1 MIDLK
6 LIGGRIRQLRQKR
19 GLTQGELAQE
29 LAVSFQAVSNWER
42 GIAPPDIENLIRI
55 ASFFGVLVDT
65 LLSPQA
71 EELYLGVDGGGT
83 KTEFVLV
90 SACGQVYK
98 RLVKEGCNPN
108 DAGYLNT
115 ERIISE
121 GVNDLMAEYPA
132 IKGVFCGI
140 AGGSTGNYA
149 ERLRAMLKR
158 ILPTSEIQ
166 VMSDAFNLFALN
178 DDADLVVISGTGSAV
193 FAKNGDGFKR
203 IGGWGYLFDKAG
215 SAYDIGRDAISR
227 ALKEEDCGEPRSLLS
242 SMLLKKMNAS
252 TIWEHINSL
261 YSGGKPYIASFAS
274 TVFEAYLLNDE
285 GAIKIIDNNGRA
297 LAEMLNTAS
306 ELCGTNRI
314 AVASGGLFEH
324 YPEILREHIGKYSSV
339 SLSYVDLP
347 PVYGACKRACAT
359 ANCKIA
365 DDFYENFKKSYGDI
379 KK

>member
-83 KTEFVLV
+83 KTEFVLA
-90 SACGQVYK
+90 SSCGQVYK
-98 RLVKEGCNPN
+98 RVMKEGCNPN

-121 GVNDLMAEYPA
+121 GVNEIMAEYPA

-140 AGGSTGNYA
+140 AGGSTGKYA

-158 ILPTSEIQ
+158 ILPTSKIQ

-178 DDADLVVISGTGSAV
+178 DEADLVVISGTGSAV

-242 SMLLKKMNAS
+242 SMLLK
-252 TIWEHINSL
+252 
-261 YSGGKPYIASFAS
+261 
-274 TVFEAYLLNDE
+274 
-285 GAIKIIDNNGRA
+285 
-297 LAEMLNTAS
+297 
-306 ELCGTNRI
+306 
-314 AVASGGLFEH
+314 
-324 YPEILREHIGKYSSV
+324 
-339 SLSYVDLP
+339 
-347 PVYGACKRACAT
+347 
-359 ANCKIA
+359 
-365 DDFYENFKKSYGDI
+365 
-379 KK
+379 